1 MSGKI
6 KLVMFLKMFLKNDTI
21 KKNIVFGEEEK
32 NIDDKKIEK
41 VIDMVF
47 LRNFVDNLPNK
58 INTIV
63 GERGS
68 NISGGQKQRI
78 GIARALYRNPEILI
92 MDEATNSLDK
102 TTENDLIEDLFK
114 FKNKFTLI
122 LISHNKNVFK
132 NFDKIIE
139 LKKN

>member
-1 MSGKI
+1 
-6 KLVMFLKMFLKNDTI
+6 
-21 KKNIVFGEEEK
+21 
-32 NIDDKKIEK
+32 
-41 VIDMVF
+41 MVF

-139 LKKN
+139 LKKIKKKN